1 MKLYKLTDEKGQTR
15 GGVQWGENVTHT
27 ATGDA
32 TQDLCS
38 DGWIH
43 AYTSPLLAV
52 LLNPIHANFASP
64 KLFEATGEVG
74 KRDGQLKVGVRS
86 LTTVKE
92 IPLPSVTDTQRIAFG
107 ILCALEVC
115 KDAEFTT
122 WAKDWLTG
130 KDRGEKAAS
139 AVASAASSAR
149 GEARAVAAAAGGA
162 AAGAGRGGAGGAS
175 ARWEARAG
183 AASAV
188 ASAASSA
195 RWEARAVAARAVEAR
210 AVAARAVEA

>member
-149 GEARAVAAAAGGA
+149 WEARAVA
-162 AAGAGRGGAGGAS
+162 
-175 ARWEARAG
+175 
-183 AASAV
+183 
-188 ASAASSA
+188 A
-195 RWEARAVAARAVEAR
+195 RWEARAVAARAVAAR
-210 AVAARAVEA
+210 AVAAARWEAASAASAAAVAAR